1 MGHLDPRVRLPWT
14 RALLTLS
21 LAGLALG
28 LFLAGA
34 ASSSRTAP
42 SSRIDPRDPF
52 SADPKTDSATV
63 VFVRHAEKDPSA
75 AAKDKNPGL
84 GEAGRKRAAALA
96 RLLSHSG
103 VTDLIASEYRRAQET
118 LAPLAQS
125 TGHKVEVVSASEPA
139 RCIERLS
146 RAPSGSVSVVAGH
159 SNTIPALIEALGGFV
174 GDVVNT
180 PQGPELRESEYDRI
194 FIVTLG
200 PLEKRADHEQR
211 RALSTLELR
220 YGD

>member
-1 MGHLDPRVRLPWT
+1 MIRLDPRIRLPWT
-14 RALLTLS
+14 RALLALS

-28 LFLAGA
+28 LFLASA
-34 ASSSRTAP
+34 ASSSHPA
-42 SSRIDPRDPF
+42 SSSHIDPRDPF
-52 SADPKTDSATV
+52 SADPKSDTATV
-63 VFVRHAEKDPSA
+63 VLVRHAEKDPSA
-75 AAKDKNPGL
+75 DAKDSNPGL
-84 GEAGRKRAAALA
+84 GEAGRRRAAALA

-118 LAPLAQS
+118 LAPLAES
-125 TGHKVEVVSASEPA
+125 TGRKVEVVPASESA
-139 RCIERLS
+139 RCTERLS

-159 SNTIPALIEALGGFV
+159 SNTIPALIEALGGRV

-180 PQGPELRESEYDRI
+180 AQGPQLRESEYDRI

-211 RALSTLELR
+211 RAWSTVELR